1 MTMNEYPKTV
11 QLVEVGPRDGF
22 QSVKEFIP
30 TETKKKIIDMLVA
43 AGCKKIQATSFVNP
57 KAIPQM
63 ADAGEIAEYIKKYPG
78 TSFYALTPNAR
89 GVQNAWDA
97 GFREV
102 SYVISVSEGHNM
114 ANVRRTPD
122 ESFAELRTIRELYP
136 DMKIV
141 LDAATSFG
149 CPFDGTVTT
158 EQVIAYLQ
166 KAREAGIIAVDLCDT
181 IGIANPLQVE
191 RLAYTVLDKFPEISF
206 GIHIHD
212 TRNMGMVNTLTA
224 IRAGI
229 TRVST
234 TCGGMGGCPFAPGAS
249 GNTSS
254 EDLVFMLDQMG
265 IDTGVDFEK
274 LLETSRFLKENVP
287 VNYSGHQ
294 MNIAPKQCVMG

>member
-1 MTMNEYPKTV
+1 MSEYPKKV
-11 QLVEVGPRDGF
+11 QLVEIGPRDGF

-30 TETKKKIIDMLVA
+30 TETKKKVIDMLVA
-43 AGCKKIQATSFVNP
+43 AGCEKIQVTSFVNP

-63 ADAGEIAEYIKKYPG
+63 ADATELAEYVNKYPQ
-78 TSFYALTPNAR
+78 TAFYALTPNAR
-89 GVQNAWDA
+89 GVQNAWEA

-102 SYVISVSEGHNM
+102 SYVISVSAGHNM

-122 ESFAELRTIRELYP
+122 ESFADLCEIRERYP

-141 LDAATSFG
+141 LDAATVFG
-149 CPFDGTVTT
+149 CPFDGVVTT
-158 EQVIAYLQ
+158 EQVVAYLE
-166 KAREAGIIAVDLCDT
+166 KARQAGITAVDLCDT

-191 RLAYTVLDKFPEISF
+191 RLVGEVFDKFPEISF

-224 IRAGI
+224 IRSGI

-274 LLETSRFLKENVP
+274 LLAASRFLKENVP
-287 VNYSGHQ
+287 ANYSGHH

>member
-1 MTMNEYPKTV
+1 MSEYPKKV
-11 QLVEVGPRDGF
+11 QLVEIGPRDGF

-30 TETKKKIIDMLVA
+30 TEMKKKVIDMLVA
-43 AGCKKIQATSFVNP
+43 AGCEKIQVTSFVNP

-63 ADAGEIAEYIKKYPG
+63 ADAAELAAYVKKYPQ
-78 TSFYALTPNAR
+78 TAFYALTPNAR
-89 GVQNAWDA
+89 GVQNAWEA

-102 SYVISVSEGHNM
+102 SYVISVSAGHNM

-122 ESFAELRTIRELYP
+122 ESFADLCAIRERYP

-141 LDAATSFG
+141 LDAATVFG
-149 CPFDGTVTT
+149 CPFDGAVTT
-158 EQVIAYLQ
+158 EQVVAYLE
-166 KAREAGIIAVDLCDT
+166 KARQAGITEVDLCDT

-191 RLAYTVLDKFPEISF
+191 RLLGVVLDKFPEISF

-212 TRNMGMVNTLTA
+212 TRNMGIVNTLTA

-274 LLETSRFLKENVP
+274 LLEASRFLKENVP
-287 VNYSGHQ
+287 ANYSGHQ